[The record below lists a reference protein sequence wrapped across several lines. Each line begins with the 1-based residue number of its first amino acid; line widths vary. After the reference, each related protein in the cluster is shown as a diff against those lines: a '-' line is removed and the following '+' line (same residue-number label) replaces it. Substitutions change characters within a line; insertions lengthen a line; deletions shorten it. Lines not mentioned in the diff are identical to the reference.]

1 MFGHVGVGG
10 ILHHDG
16 GGGPDGAERAN
27 GEGGLQNVRRR
38 HHDDAPDVTVAD
50 EELPVGVVVDVAP
63 VLPVFPV
70 LPVVPV
76 VPESEEF
83 EVVPDEELPV
93 LVVRVEFDDEEVA
106 SAAVPAAWAPE
117 WSWAT
122 TTPRATVAPVAAT
135 MAPRVRNRSREW
147 ALSLSAGVLGWAGS
161 GMWGNPRSG
170 TAPSHHA
177 RFDTS
182 AGPAVESL

>member
-1 MFGHVGVGG
+1 MFGDVGVGG

-16 GGGPDGAERAN
+16 GGGPDGTERAN

-50 EELPVGVVVDVAP
+50 EELPVGVVDVAP
-63 VLPVFPV
+63 VLPV

-76 VPESEEF
+76 VPELEEF
-83 EVVPDEELPV
+83 DVVPDEELPV
-93 LVVRVEFDDEEVA
+93 LVEPVDDEDVA
-106 SAAVPAAWAPE
+106 CAEVPAAWAPE

-135 MAPRVRNRSREW
+135 IAPRVRNRSREW
-147 ALSLSAGVLGWAGS
+147 ALSLSAGVLGWVGP
-161 GMWGNPRSG
+161 GMSGNPRLE
-170 TAPSHHA
+170 TAPSDHA

-182 AGPAVESL
+182 AELAVESL